1 MLHDMEHAI
10 VVTVNKNPSICIA
23 DCNPTSSS
31 YEVNQANARLIAAA
45 PELLAALDSLINRSL
60 DMRDAWD
67 QDDAYINFDN
77 AVDQA
82 RAAIAKATGE
92 AS

>member
-1 MLHDMEHAI
+1 MGH
-10 VVTVNKNPSICIA
+10 TP
-23 DCNPTSSS
+23 
-31 YEVNQANARLIAAA
+31 EVDLSGLQAAA
-45 PELLAALDSLINRSL
+45 DRICAEVDRLCEINAELLEALEGLINRSL

-77 AVDQA
+77 AIDQA